1 MFLLKKIK
9 SLINY
14 FNKDNKND
22 KNKFKQENINIG
34 DVMIFE
40 ECIDEFKNPFLNL
53 DNFIKKYS
61 SSIFIIDDIQP
72 NEDNVLWTK
81 YHYLEDEIEGT
92 FNHFYYRELNKLSH
106 TTNKYHEKLKN
117 YFMVHSSE
125 HWGY

>member
-14 FNKDNKND
+14 FNKNDKND
-22 KNKFKQENINIG
+22 KNEFKQENINIG

-61 SSIFIIDDIQP
+61 SSIFIIDDIKP
-72 NEDNVLWTK
+72 NEDNVLWIK
-81 YHYLEDEIEGT
+81 YHYLMDEIEGDS
-92 FNHFYYRELNKLSH
+92 NHFYYRELNRMSH
-106 TTNKYHEKLKN
+106 ATNKYHEKLKN
-117 YFMVHSSE
+117 YFIIYNNE
-125 HWGY
+125 HWEN